1 MRRSWSN
8 PAILLALY
16 LPYVLFFGL
25 APFTF
30 RSDGMT
36 LVELVG
42 RRFEGMSS
50 VWRLTAWDFWT
61 NVLFFF
67 PLGVL
72 ALSLPSLA
80 SRRPPS
86 QLLLI
91 LSGAG
96 LLSLSIEVAQTLLP
110 RQPSIADVACNIA
123 GALAGGLVGMTVG
136 PAAATLAQHAWRNHR
151 EIILRTGMAAYCAA
165 VLLLFSFPLP
175 LRSNFSNWDPQL
187 RFNVGN
193 EVTLSRPWRG
203 TLFEVAIYDRALAPD
218 EIQKHFRAN
227 RQGDM
232 RPQSVPVGLVVSYD
246 FSQDG
251 GAIIRDRAAEGAS
264 TNLYIEDPSL
274 VRWQSPHGLV
284 VSGSAVI
291 SSTPEAARPLYERL
305 TRTNEMTLETW
316 VASDVPVPPGPNPF
330 VSYSDRIDLRNFALA
345 QDGRDLVFWLRTP
358 LTGVHARRDELRT
371 TDHPLTGGLH
381 HIAVTY
387 ASRVIT
393 LFLDGVERARLRFE
407 KQQAILDLIV
417 DEFGLY
423 YAAGLRSLIL
433 CPFGVLLVL
442 AFKGQTSWRLLMV
455 AALAG
460 AALLEAGRG
469 VFLMRP
475 AEPGLAAVSAGAILL
490 AAGAAVRLFPPQNLT
505 GSARA

>member
-1 MRRSWSN
+1 MCRNWSK

-50 VWRLTAWDFWT
+50 VWRLTPWDFWT

-67 PLGVL
+67 PFGVI
-72 ALSLPSLA
+72 ALSLPSVA
-80 SRRPPS
+80 ARGPWS

-96 LLSLSIEVAQTLLP
+96 LLSFGIELAQTFLP
-110 RQPSIADVACNIA
+110 RQPSIVDVACNIA
-123 GALAGGLVGMTVG
+123 GTVAGALVGRAMT
-136 PAAATLAQHAWRNHR
+136 PAAAAIAQRAWRNHG
-151 EIILRTGMAAYCAA
+151 EAILRLVMAVYCVA
-165 VLLLFSFPLP
+165 VLCLFSFPLP
-175 LRSNFSNWDPQL
+175 LRSNFSNWDPLL

-203 TLFEVAIYDRALAPD
+203 TLYEVAIYDRALPPG
-218 EIQKHFRAN
+218 EIQQRFMAN
-227 RQGDM
+227 RLQDA
-232 RPQSVPVGLVVSYD
+232 RPKDVPIGRVVSYD
-246 FSQDG
+246 FSQKG
-251 GAIIRDRAAEGAS
+251 GSIIRDRSVEPAP

-274 VRWQSPHGLV
+274 VRWQSPRGLV

-291 SSTPEAARPLYERL
+291 SSTPEAARPLFERL
-305 TRTNEMTLETW
+305 TRTNEMTVETW
-316 VASDVPVPPGPNPF
+316 VAPDVPVPPGPNPF

-345 QDGRDLVFWLRTP
+345 QDGQDLVFWLRTP

-371 TDHPLTGGLH
+371 TDHPLTSGLH
-381 HIAVTY
+381 HIAITY

-393 LFLDGVERARLRFE
+393 LFLDGAEHLRHRFD
-407 KQQAILDLIV
+407 KQQAVLDLIV

-423 YAAGLRSLIL
+423 YAAGLRSLIV
-433 CPFGVLLVL
+433 CPFGILLVL
-442 AFKGQTSWRLLMV
+442 ALKAHVSWRFLIV
-455 AALAG
+455 AAMASAMILEVART
-460 AALLEAGRG
+460 AL
-469 VFLMRP
+469 LMRP
-475 AEPGLAAVSAGAILL
+475 AEPGLVVVSAGAVLL
-490 AAGAAVRLFPPQNLT
+490 AAGAAVRLFPPQRLNA
-505 GSARA
+505 SVRA